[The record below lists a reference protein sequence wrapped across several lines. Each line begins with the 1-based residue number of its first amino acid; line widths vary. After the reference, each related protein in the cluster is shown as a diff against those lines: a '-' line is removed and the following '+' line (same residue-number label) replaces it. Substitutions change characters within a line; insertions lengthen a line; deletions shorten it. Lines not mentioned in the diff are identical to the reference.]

1 MARREEF
8 WEHSCLVRLLLTK
21 RPPGGVHANEGTAET
36 HIANQAKWITTKSPK
51 HGYVPDYFVVNGDV
65 DDNAGR
71 VCP

>member
-8 WEHSCLVRLLLTK
+8 REYSCLVRLLLTK
-21 RPPGGVHANEGTAET
+21 WPPGGVHANEGTAET
-36 HIANQAKWITTKSPK
+36 RIANQAKWITKKSPK
-51 HGYVPDYFVVNGDV
+51 HGYIPDYFVVKGDV